1 MAVVGIQDE
10 LKGQL
15 PCAFFVLNKA
25 KVEEKEPNSA
35 AKKVKSELVQ
45 MVRKEV
51 GAVAAFKMAIAV
63 KDIPRTR
70 SGKTPRKVIADLA
83 SGRDFKVLVPSMR
96 FWSVSW
102 STNCPVYFS
111 LFLVDQKKIVQSQ
124 GIFGQSLNFFWSGSD
139 FLVY

>member
-1 MAVVGIQDE
+1 MIRFLHLLKIISILFQHPSVAQVAVVGIQDE

-25 KVEEKEPNSA
+25 KVDEKMPNSA
-35 AKKVKSELVQ
+35 EKVKSELVQ
-45 MVRKEV
+45 KVRKEV

-83 SGRDFKVLVPSMR
+83 SGRDFKVIL
-96 FWSVSW
+96 
-102 STNCPVYFS
+102 Y
-111 LFLVDQKKIVQSQ
+111 D
-124 GIFGQSLNFFWSGSD
+124 FFCSIRKEIPNRK
-139 FLVY
+139 

>member
-25 KVEEKEPNSA
+25 KVDEKMPNSAEKEPDCA
-35 AKKVKSELVQ
+35 EKVKSELVQ

-83 SGRDFKVLVPSMR
+83 SGRDFKVIIYDFFLPEILKKMSHLFSNHKKERKCMKY
-96 FWSVSW
+96 WSG
-102 STNCPVYFS
+102 
-111 LFLVDQKKIVQSQ
+111 
-124 GIFGQSLNFFWSGSD
+124 GIF
-139 FLVY
+139 

>member
-15 PCAFFVLNKA
+15 PCAFFVLDKA
-25 KVEEKEPNSA
+25 KVDEKMPNSA
-35 AKKVKSELVQ
+35 EKVKSELVQ

-83 SGRDFKVLVPSMR
+83 SGRDFKVI
-96 FWSVSW
+96 F
-102 STNCPVYFS
+102 YDFFS
-111 LFLVDQKKIVQSQ
+111 IRKRIPNRK
-124 GIFGQSLNFFWSGSD
+124 
-139 FLVY
+139 

>member
-1 MAVVGIQDE
+1 MAVVGIHDE

-15 PCAFFVLNKA
+15 PCAFFVLNEA
-25 KVEEKEPNSA
+25 KVEEKMPNSA
-35 AKKVKSELVQ
+35 EKESDCAEKVKSELVQ

-83 SGRDFKVLVPSMR
+83 SGRDFKVI
-96 FWSVSW
+96 FY
-102 STNCPVYFS
+102 YF
-111 LFLVDQKKIVQSQ
+111 FFYQKFTKTFPFCFPIIKKGKIRQ
-124 GIFGQSLNFFWSGSD
+124 LNGSNAFRKCMKYLSG
-139 FLVY
+139 

>member
-35 AKKVKSELVQ
+35 AEKVKSELVQ

-83 SGRDFKVLVPSMR
+83 SGRDFKVI
-96 FWSVSW
+96 FYDFF
-102 STNCPVYFS
+102 STRSFEKNIPFVF
-111 LFLVDQKKIVQSQ
+111 QS
-124 GIFGQSLNFFWSGSD
+124 
-139 FLVY
+139 

>member
-1 MAVVGIQDE
+1 MIRFLHLLKIISILFQHPSVAQVAVVGIQDE

-25 KVEEKEPNSA
+25 KVDEKMPNSAEKEPDCA
-35 AKKVKSELVQ
+35 EKVKSELVQ

-83 SGRDFKVLVPSMR
+83 SGRDFKVI
-96 FWSVSW
+96 F
-102 STNCPVYFS
+102 YDF
-111 LFLVDQKKIVQSQ
+111 FFYQKGNTK
-124 GIFGQSLNFFWSGSD
+124 
-139 FLVY
+139 

>member
-1 MAVVGIQDE
+1 MIRFLHLLKIISILFQHPSVAQVAVVGIQDE

-25 KVEEKEPNSA
+25 KVDEKMPNSA
-35 AKKVKSELVQ
+35 EKVKSELVQ

-83 SGRDFKVLVPSMR
+83 SGRDFKVI
-96 FWSVSW
+96 F
-102 STNCPVYFS
+102 YDF
-111 LFLVDQKKIVQSQ
+111 FFYQKGNTK
-124 GIFGQSLNFFWSGSD
+124 
-139 FLVY
+139 

>member
-1 MAVVGIQDE
+1 MAVVGIHDE

-15 PCAFFVLNKA
+15 PCAFFVLNEA

-35 AKKVKSELVQ
+35 AEKVKSELVQ

-83 SGRDFKVLVPSMR
+83 SGRDFKVI
-96 FWSVSW
+96 FYDFF
-102 STNCPVYFS
+102 STRNLRKNFPFVF
-111 LFLVDQKKIVQSQ
+111 QS
-124 GIFGQSLNFFWSGSD
+124 
-139 FLVY
+139 

>member
-35 AKKVKSELVQ
+35 EKEPDCSEKVKSELVQ

-83 SGRDFKVLVPSMR
+83 SGRDFKVI
-96 FWSVSW
+96 FY
-102 STNCPVYFS
+102 N
-111 LFLVDQKKIVQSQ
+111 LFQPEILKKIFHLFSNHKKKKMYD
-124 GIFGQSLNFFWSGSD
+124 ILDFGYFWK
-139 FLVY
+139 LK